1 MIVLLNKTM
10 IYNIKVALFLSSGI
24 GSLLAGT
31 VFRKL
36 LFTGVISTKTSLRYQ
51 RLYRWLDF
59 TYSFTLGPLSAATS
73 VLLRYFVLLCC
84 SLSSLA
90 RLDQPLILPELT
102 ELGLDVWEPGFAAWG
117 GMIKAHYH
125 ADVGRKQR
133 PPAAAAAGQT
143 DLGGWSDA
151 ADGADILIR
160 AGLGLAR

>member
-1 MIVLLNKTM
+1 MLV
-10 IYNIKVALFLSSGI
+10 VA
-24 GSLLAGT
+24 
-31 VFRKL
+31 VRKL
-36 LFTGVISTKTSLRYQ
+36 LFTGVISTKTSVRYQ

-59 TYSFTLGPLSAATS
+59 VYSFTLGPLSAATS

-102 ELGLDVWEPGFAAWG
+102 ALGLDVWEPGFAAWG

-133 PPAAAAAGQT
+133 PAEAGVGT
-143 DLGGWSDA
+143 DLGGWSDVSE
-151 ADGADILIR
+151 GADILIR
-160 AGLGLAR
+160 AGLDMAH